1 MCSTPFLLVT
11 NGSDRVDSRQAVE
24 TDRTASRAILFRVFA
39 ADSVVRSIRTQKIFD
54 RALQELSIDVKH
66 NGPDFITNRLNP
78 LKEVESLKKL
88 KQLIKISWIFMS
100 FECGAEKYPNIVF
113 ELIKRFNSKSADLFE
128 FYFDKN
134 LHVIC
139 IKIESN
145 VAQRLEVFKT

>member
-1 MCSTPFLLVT
+1 
-11 NGSDRVDSRQAVE
+11 
-24 TDRTASRAILFRVFA
+24 
-39 ADSVVRSIRTQKIFD
+39 
-54 RALQELSIDVKH
+54 
-66 NGPDFITNRLNP
+66 
-78 LKEVESLKKL
+78 
-88 KQLIKISWIFMS
+88 MS

-145 VAQRLEVFKT
+145 VAQRWEVFKT